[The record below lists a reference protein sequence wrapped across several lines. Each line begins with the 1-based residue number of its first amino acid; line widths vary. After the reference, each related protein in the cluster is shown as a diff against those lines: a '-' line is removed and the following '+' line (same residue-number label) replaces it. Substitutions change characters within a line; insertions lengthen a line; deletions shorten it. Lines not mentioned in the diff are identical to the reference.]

1 MSNLNFPVMGTI
13 YFPAQ
18 WGIYTFYELKEVS
31 LPDFALGQVKADA
44 VHDFG
49 ILVSEAGGFECS
61 TTRDI
66 TFIYDI
72 TIPRN
77 PRLRPLSKFRQR
89 KQTLREGWPVCPALR
104 ASPARRSL
112 LQETLCAGVL

>member
-1 MSNLNFPVMGTI
+1 MGTI

-72 TIPRN
+72 TDP
-77 PRLRPLSKFRQR
+77 SK
-89 KQTLREGWPVCPALR
+89 PAA
-104 ASPARRSL
+104 ASTFQVPAAEANFCEKGGRFAPHSGPARHDGL
-112 LQETLCAGVL
+112 FYKKLYVLGYFNAACV